1 MANQTQPKTY
11 TKITKVTLVIYCLI
25 MLVCL
30 IAFLIVSPMTK
41 DYTYLYAFLLCLGPG
56 LIFAFISLIF
66 PMSQLFSAHVGKA
79 TIVWVVLGYILKY
92 GLVVGMLI
100 VGIMFEQYFNRWVML
115 AITLVAPITVI
126 INKIVFANIVSKK
139 PQK

>member
-1 MANQTQPKTY
+1 
-11 TKITKVTLVIYCLI
+11 

-30 IAFLIVSPMTK
+30 IGFLVTSPMTE

-56 LIFAFISLIF
+56 LIFIFTSLIL
-66 PMSQLFSAHVGKA
+66 PMSQLFSAQVGKV
-79 TIVWVVLGYILKY
+79 TIVWVVIGYIVKY
-92 GLVVGMLI
+92 GLVVAALI
-100 VGIMFEQYFNRWVML
+100 VGIMFEQHFNRWVML

-139 PQK
+139 P